1 MREGCARAEAA
12 TCWTSWTRRRGCEGR
27 RWAGGLGAFWWVPH
41 ALTTLRLSFLLSPAL
56 HPPENSRAK
65 CLHVLTLAP
74 HSEAQSHR
82 VEGQL
87 GRQVLNEAGAA
98 FQTQLMTRTG
108 LGTACALALLCMEAP
123 GNPLTEQKL
132 TLGEVK
138 PLTYM
143 SGRRRVRAGT
153 LYCPLPPSSLEFL
166 MRRGEWT
173 SLSSAS
179 LAPSG
184 NPSPA
189 IMGSESRGG
198 VLGME
203 VRKVELAGKVGSP
216 GAQQRKKRQHTK
228 PGPPLPHPT
237 PIYRWED

>member
-1 MREGCARAEAA
+1 MQFSRQECWSGLPFSSPGKAGISGLHSRLPRGVRPRLEG
-12 TCWTSWTRRRGCEGR
+12 
-27 RWAGGLGAFWWVPH
+27 
-41 ALTTLRLSFLLSPAL
+41 
-56 HPPENSRAK
+56 
-65 CLHVLTLAP
+65 
-74 HSEAQSHR
+74 
-82 VEGQL
+82 
-87 GRQVLNEAGAA
+87 
-98 FQTQLMTRTG
+98 RTG

-203 VRKVELAGKVGSP
+203 VTRAELGVGRASRKHSCSQSSP
-216 GAQQRKKRQHTK
+216 IMAQDVIY
-228 PGPPLPHPT
+228 PGEVFMCT
-237 PIYRWED
+237 